1 MGAFSRGTRA
11 VARSGE
17 KKMKKKK
24 QKTIVLAS
32 KRASER
38 TRSRFR
44 KLEKI
49 VADMRGRGAGRKGGG
64 EERREMALVASCLP
78 RSWMKTVRG
87 IFLTTRGHPGTV
99 VSKDCASQMKGT
111 EGRENGKT
119 IPLLRSC
126 LRSRHSS
133 VYCVAVF
140 HDDDVFLVVF
150 SAVLTLPSTK
160 TECERRTPCRRRRVI
175 H

>member
-1 MGAFSRGTRA
+1 
-11 VARSGE
+11 
-17 KKMKKKK
+17 
-24 QKTIVLAS
+24 
-32 KRASER
+32 
-38 TRSRFR
+38 
-44 KLEKI
+44 
-49 VADMRGRGAGRKGGG
+49 MRGRGAGRGKEEETREGG

-140 HDDDVFLVVF
+140 HDDMFLVVF
-150 SAVLTLPSTK
+150 SAVLTSYLPSTK
-160 TECERRTPCRRRRVI
+160 TECERRRRTPCRRRRVI